1 MCTVKQLK
9 DWLEQFPDDTKVQV
23 LQQEYAIN
31 WDTEVE
37 YVDLSLSEYSD
48 NWNYDKGMNV
58 LYLGN

>member
-9 DWLEQFPDDTKVQV
+9 DWLEQFPEDTKVQV

-31 WDTEVE
+31 WDIEVK
-37 YVDLSLSEYSD
+37 YVDLNLTDYRD